1 MCIRDRGQ
9 HALNAPMLVMNSP
22 TDDLIPYEQARAMA
36 GSYCSLGG
44 TVQFDAA
51 DPVDVLPH
59 SGANHAV
66 GIINS
71 VPRGVDYL
79 IDRFKDVP
87 APSNCQAS

>member
-1 MCIRDRGQ
+1 
-9 HALNAPMLVMNSP
+9 MNSP
-22 TDDLIPYEQARAMA
+22 TGDLIPYEQARAMA

-44 TVQFDAA
+44 TVQFEAA

-66 GIINS
+66 GIISS

-79 IDRFKDVP
+79 IDRFRDEP
-87 APSNCQAS
+87 APTNCQVS